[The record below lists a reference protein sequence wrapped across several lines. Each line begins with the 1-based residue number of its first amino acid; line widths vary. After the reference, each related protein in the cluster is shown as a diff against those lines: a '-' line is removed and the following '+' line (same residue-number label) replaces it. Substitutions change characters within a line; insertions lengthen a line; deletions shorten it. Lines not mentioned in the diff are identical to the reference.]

1 MALRKSIA
9 TALLAALFFIAGA
22 APEAKARGALTLIQ
36 DACLLYIGPDYA
48 YFSAYDPQNPRK
60 RYCEEAPRT
69 GVTVFAVDFAQ
80 SEMRE
85 MKVAFRI
92 LRNIGENADP
102 AAVETA
108 TLAYAPP
115 QVYPAGSLSLA
126 YDFKE
131 AGEYAGLVTVDGPH
145 GEHWVAYFP
154 FTVAQPYRAR
164 LPYYL
169 LAAAAFLAIFI
180 IFRGRDRRG
189 KSPSRGKR

>member
-9 TALLAALFFIAGA
+9 TALSAALLTFAGP
-22 APEAKARGALTLIQ
+22 APRANARGALTLIQ

-48 YFSAYDPQNPRK
+48 YFSAYDPQKPRK

-69 GVTVFAVDFAQ
+69 GVTVFAIDFAQ

-85 MKVAFRI
+85 MKVSFRI
-92 LRNIGENADP
+92 LRDVGENADP
-102 AAVETA
+102 AAIDAASLV
-108 TLAYAPP
+108 YAPP
-115 QVYPAGSLSLA
+115 RVYPAGSLSLA
-126 YDFKE
+126 YDFKDP
-131 AGEYAGLVTVDGPH
+131 GEYAGLVTVDGAH

-169 LAAAAFLAIFI
+169 LAAAAFLAIAV
-180 IFRGRDRRG
+180 IFWRRERREN
-189 KSPSRGKR
+189 SPSSRNR